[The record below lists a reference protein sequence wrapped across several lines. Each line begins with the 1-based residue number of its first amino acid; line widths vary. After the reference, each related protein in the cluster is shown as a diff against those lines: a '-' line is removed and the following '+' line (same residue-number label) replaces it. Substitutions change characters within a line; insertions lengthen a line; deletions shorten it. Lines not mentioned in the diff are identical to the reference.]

1 MSTQA
6 VNASDAFAECIEN
19 PCIAEVISLP
29 PIGAILETQSTTMN
43 CMQVGETQLLEKCLY
58 GVVVLKPELLEICM
72 HGVVDLKPELEICMH
87 GVVDLKLEVKQVA
100 LQVATLM
107 AADPRFLKLIARR
120 ILLIQV
126 CFALNSQAPPPQ
138 S

>member
-72 HGVVDLKPELEICMH
+72 HGVVDLKPE
-87 GVVDLKLEVKQVA
+87 VKQVA

-126 CFALNSQAPPPQ
+126 GVFCFKLSSPTT
-138 S
+138 SKLRT